1 VLGQSSFTTYV
12 GDPSASTTNAP
23 YGLAQFNDGSLAASD
38 VVHNRILI
46 FQKPAGGDFSSGQAA
61 AIVLGQ
67 PDFNSKSPGT
77 NLNALSSPRHLATD
91 SSDRLY
97 VCDTANNR
105 VLAFTNASK
114 SPNGASAALTLPG
127 ISQPEGI
134 AVSFATGESWVTNT
148 GGNQLVRY
156 PEFTALQL
164 NPQPTA
170 VLVSPEPLAVAL
182 DPFDNLIVAEAANR
196 FSFYFPKMYYR
207 HAATYASGSGSPVNL
222 APGMLALLGRYG
234 SDFSFTAAANQTVP
248 WPATGL
254 NDVQVFV
261 NGVAAPIFRL
271 DTAVVYFQVPT
282 ATPSSGTADFV
293 VLKPSTGQIL
303 SAATFTMQ
311 QAAPGIFTANAA
323 GTGQAAAQNADGTPN
338 SAGNATNRGDV
349 ITLWLTG
356 AGFIPNLP
364 PDGTAPGGAIS
375 TPVQPKVFIN
385 GLPAT
390 NIQYSGVSPQF
401 PGLWQINVQVP
412 STTAPGSTISVLV
425 TMYDYPSN
433 YGGTS
438 GTGGPGPDRQLTVA
452 NALVPTIA
460 VK

>member
-1 VLGQSSFTTYV
+1 
-12 GDPSASTTNAP
+12 
-23 YGLAQFNDGSLAASD
+23 
-38 VVHNRILI
+38 LI
-46 FQKPAGGDFSSGQAA
+46 FPKPAGGDFTSGQAA

-67 PDFNSKSPGT
+67 SDFVSIGSGST
-77 NLNALSSPRHLATD
+77 LATLNGPRQIASD

-97 VCDTANNR
+97 VCDTNNNR
-105 VLAFTNASK
+105 VLVFTNASK
-114 SPNGASAALTLPG
+114 SPSGASAALSLPG

-134 AVSFATGESWVTNT
+134 AVSSATGESWITNT
-148 GGNQLVRY
+148 GGNQVLRY

-170 VLVSPEPLAVAL
+170 ALNSPQPLAVAL

-196 FSFYFPKMYYR
+196 LSFYFPKMYYR
-207 HAATYASGSGSPVNL
+207 HAATYAAGAGSPVNL

-234 SDFSFTAAANQTVP
+234 SDFSLTAAGNQNVP
-248 WPATGL
+248 WPTTGL

-261 NGVAAPIFRL
+261 NGTAAPIFRL
-271 DTAVVYFQVPT
+271 DPQVVYFQVPI
-282 ATPSSGTADFV
+282 AAPQSGSADFV

-303 SAATFTMQ
+303 AAATFAMQ

-323 GTGQAAAQNADGTPN
+323 GTGQAAATNADGSTN
-338 SAGNATNRGDV
+338 SASNPATRGGIV
-349 ITLWLTG
+349 TLWLTG
-356 AGFIPNLP
+356 AGFIANLP
-364 PDGTAPGGAIS
+364 PDGTAPGGAFS
-375 TPVQPKVFIN
+375 TPVQPKVFMN
-385 GLPAT
+385 GLSAP

-401 PGLWQINVQVP
+401 PGLWQLNVEVP
-412 STTAPGSTISVLV
+412 STVPPGNTVSVLV

-438 GTGGPGPDRQLTVA
+438 ANGGPGPDRQLTIP
-452 NALVPTIA
+452 NGLVPTIA